1 MLETHKARGNM
12 RRGTILYFS
21 QDGSIAHIWSDE
33 PGTPLFRAREADF
46 PELWQKLEVG
56 TVVLFVGGGPDA
68 DQGVMSLD
76 LSTDAKG

>member
-21 QDGSIAHIWSDE
+21 QDGSIAHIWCEDL
-33 PGTPLFRAREADF
+33 GNPLFSARQADF

-56 TVVLFVGGGPDA
+56 TVVLFVGTGTEEG
-68 DQGVMSLD
+68 QGVVTLD
-76 LSTDAKG
+76 LSVDAQG